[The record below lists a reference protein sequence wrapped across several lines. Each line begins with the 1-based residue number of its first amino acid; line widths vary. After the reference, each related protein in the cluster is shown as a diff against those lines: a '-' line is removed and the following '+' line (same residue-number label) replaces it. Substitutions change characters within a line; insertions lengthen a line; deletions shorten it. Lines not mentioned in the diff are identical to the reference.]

1 LVFLAI
7 ELEKTKISMNTTYH
21 LYRLNPDHKWR
32 VSATPPSESLLHEK
46 TSPTRK
52 AAIVRRAQLNAAIE
66 ADRQAAKAFTKKIKK
81 SGNPAGRPPTGKAKV
96 RVVLTVPSDVAA
108 AIPGNKNEYGNRALR
123 ETLKKDGLI

>member
-1 LVFLAI
+1 MF
-7 ELEKTKISMNTTYH
+7 H
-21 LYRLNPDHKWR
+21 LYRLHPSHKWR
-32 VSATPPSESLLHEK
+32 VSATPPESALLHEK

-96 RVVLTVPSDVAA
+96 RVVLTVPHDVAA
-108 AIPGNKNEYGNRALR
+108 AIPGNRNEYGNRALVNL
-123 ETLKKDGLI
+123 LKKEELI